1 MTPQRE
7 PESFLPLSH
16 MALHVLLAL
25 GSGPSHG
32 YAVGKDAEQRT
43 GGKMKPTT
51 GGLYL
56 ALRRLRDDA
65 LVVHTSA
72 PDGESTDSRRQ
83 YFGLT
88 PLVRAKSA
96 RLLSVSR
103 RCLYCQAFMRT
114 SAISCDS

>member
-56 ALRRLRDDA
+56 ALRRLKDDA
-65 LVVHTSA
+65 LVAPTSA

-88 PLVRAKSA
+88 PLG
-96 RLLSVSR
+96 RLVLEAELRRLKAIVTEAEEIELLPRSV
-103 RCLYCQAFMRT
+103 
-114 SAISCDS
+114 